1 MQKGYFSL
9 KNTSKIHSA
18 SVEAF
23 IEYLKIVLK
32 IEYSTLVKRM
42 YFKIGWPVETIV
54 YVLTRLNALGYNYPT
69 DIENIKR
76 VIFVN
81 R

>member
-1 MQKGYFSL
+1 M

-23 IEYLKIVLK
+23 IEYLKKILK
-32 IEYSTLVKRM
+32 IEYSVLVKRM
-42 YFKIGWPVETIV
+42 YYNIGWPVETIV

-69 DIENIKR
+69 DISSVYRVVRTKR
-76 VIFVN
+76 
-81 R
+81 

>member
-1 MQKGYFSL
+1 M

-23 IEYLKIVLK
+23 IEYLKKVLK
-32 IEYSTLVKRM
+32 IEYSALIRRM
-42 YFKIGWPVETIV
+42 YYNIGWPVETIV

-69 DIENIKR
+69 DIDKIHR
-76 VIFVN
+76 VI
-81 R
+81 RSKR

>member
-1 MQKGYFSL
+1 M

-23 IEYLKIVLK
+23 IEYLKKSAKL
-32 IEYSTLVKRM
+32 EYSVLVKRM
-42 YFKIGWPVETIV
+42 YYSIGWPVDTIR

-69 DIENIKR
+69 DIAKLKR
-76 VIFVN
+76 AVRKSN